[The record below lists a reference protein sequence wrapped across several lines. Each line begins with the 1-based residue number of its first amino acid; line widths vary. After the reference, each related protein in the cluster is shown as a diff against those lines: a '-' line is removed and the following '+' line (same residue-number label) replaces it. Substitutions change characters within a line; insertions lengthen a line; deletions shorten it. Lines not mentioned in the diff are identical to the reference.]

1 MIEVRQIDVFYGKIQ
16 ALRKVSLVV
25 NRAELVAI
33 IGANGAG
40 KSTLIKSMTGIVPKS
55 GGDVYFEGQR
65 ITHTPCCKMIELGIA
80 VIPEGRRLFG
90 PMSVMDNLLLGAYT
104 RLKGNNK
111 IAVHADLEKV
121 FDLFPRLK
129 ERYRQSAGSLSG
141 GEQQMLAIG
150 RALMASPRVI
160 LLDEPSLGLAPLLV
174 KEIFSTLTHLKE
186 GGLAIML
193 IEQNAR
199 MALNIC
205 DRAYVLE
212 VGNVMLQ
219 GTGCDLLQNQSIKE
233 SYLGS

>member
-1 MIEVRQIDVFYGKIQ
+1 MIEVREIDVFYGKIQ

-40 KSTLIKSMTGIVPKS
+40 KSTLIKSMTGIVSKS

-65 ITHTPCCKMIELGIA
+65 VTNTPCRKMIELGIA

-90 PMSVMDNLLLGAYT
+90 PMSVMDNLRLGAYA
-104 RLKGNNK
+104 RIKGNNK
-111 IAVHADLEKV
+111 ISVKVDLDKV

-129 ERYRQSAGSLSG
+129 ERHGQLAGSLSG

-150 RALMASPRVI
+150 RALMAKPRVI

-186 GGLAIML
+186 EGLAIML

-212 VGNVMLQ
+212 VGNVVLE
-219 GTGCDLLQNQSIKE
+219 GTGRDLLQNQSIKA
-233 SYLGS
+233 SYLGT